1 MRPKLFVIPCLT
13 HFYFPKKYFSD
24 LQIGT
29 NRHFW
34 DSLEYFQRLT
44 EDFYSTYTFQML
56 CLEITGEI
64 LQIKRN
70 IIRLDVLLKY

>member
-1 MRPKLFVIPCLT
+1 MRPNLFVIPCVT
-13 HFYFPKKYFSD
+13 HFYFQKKCFSD

-34 DSLEYFQRLT
+34 DSSEYFQLLT
-44 EDFYSTYTFQML
+44 EDCYSTYTFQML

-64 LQIKRN
+64 LQIKKN